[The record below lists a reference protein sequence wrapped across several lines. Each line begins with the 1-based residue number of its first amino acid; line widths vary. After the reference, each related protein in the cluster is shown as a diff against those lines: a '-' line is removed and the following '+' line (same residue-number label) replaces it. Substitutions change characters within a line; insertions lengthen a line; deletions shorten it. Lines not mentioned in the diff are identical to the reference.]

1 MKKKVE
7 KATHQWLPMEF
18 PVVHMFEYH
27 LKIMMSLNWD
37 CMTAMNF
44 IHLWQ
49 HEHTSLLLF
58 LSWDSNPSKLVC
70 FATKPPPHLMKFIDT
85 SQAPDK
91 VTFCDLVATQTC
103 FINLWMEVPC
113 PYQLHTIQKVL
124 DGFVISYQIV
134 YECRVVTTNLLR
146 DGWSLQS

>member
-7 KATHQWLPMEF
+7 NATHQWLPMEL
-18 PVVHMFEYH
+18 PVVHKFEYH
-27 LKIMMSLNWD
+27 PKIMMSLNWD

-44 IHLWQ
+44 IYWRQ

-58 LSWDSNPSKLVC
+58 WAEIQIQASLFCHHTSNELHEV
-70 FATKPPPHLMKFIDT
+70 HWH
-85 SQAPDK
+85 QAPDK